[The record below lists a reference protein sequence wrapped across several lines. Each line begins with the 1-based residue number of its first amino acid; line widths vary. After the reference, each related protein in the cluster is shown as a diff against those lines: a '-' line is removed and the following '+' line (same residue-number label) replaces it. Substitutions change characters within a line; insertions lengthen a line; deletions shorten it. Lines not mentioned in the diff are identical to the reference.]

1 MERKTVV
8 GTGGEL
14 LVHQLL
20 AQGVDYVFT
29 NTGSAEAGFGASRK
43 APTTRAKASKSRSI
57 ENLQTPNHPLVPGPS
72 YSMGVLSA
80 GLATHAF
87 PQP

>member
-29 NTGSAEAGFGASRK
+29 NTAAPRPASSM
-43 APTTRAKASKSRSI
+43 ASWRFLAC
-57 ENLQTPNHPLVPGPS
+57 NPS
-72 YSMGVLSA
+72 YY
-80 GLATHAF
+80 
-87 PQP
+87 